1 MSANSCSYPVRKLS
15 GNLNFKRERQMT
27 QDNRV
32 PKVVAGFAHSQD
44 KQGVLSFLSFEDW
57 LAAQKT
63 QNNGWTVVASSWEN
77 EQADRKS
84 SFFTFS
90 ALLSMNDGC
99 LEKLLS
105 THEWDVTT
113 EDFGQPNEIVFQ
125 KQFNGMEFQAFIIY
139 RQFHNYIPD
148 AFELIQEFL
157 LYHNAFYVADKNEY
171 HCITDDGNSLPIVR
185 IKRENKNQEI
195 SVDTDYLRR
204 YLAATQCY
212 LVRYHDH
219 CRKLQWD
226 ISESISRHPQGNK
239 NPNGYYVSFPL
250 KTDKHTFDLLLRTDL
265 PSQEGYRTSPQLFGK
280 DIIFPYQT
288 TDKSCDEEKKY
299 AEFIVGRN
307 ENGKEIEATC
317 HQDKTLS
324 DPAKHFFTPI
334 FFRKTVLS
342 KYFQEPSR
350 YFVDEMGGLA
360 CLKIWELPFDQ
371 VEEFLQVYLG
381 DLAKLPYSEQ
391 LHWKQF
397 NVAPRGT
404 ITKERF
410 LRDFMAI
417 PTNPSD
423 DPVYDFRIAFE
434 KLQEL
439 SKNKHGESL
448 FKTLDDGDQHLYQ
461 TLHIPLTEEQKEFDE
476 LVIALAKI
484 ATDSLNVSLLSAATG
499 KKIDPKSEIKG
510 SIDLLGVYL
519 EKMQL
524 DESEREQVLRAFRA
538 VQTIRSSGAAHSK
551 KPKEFAKVLKK
562 FDLENLPN
570 SNKFRKLIVDITQ
583 SLRCLTIT
591 Y

>member
-1 MSANSCSYPVRKLS
+1 
-15 GNLNFKRERQMT
+15 MT
-27 QDNRV
+27 QDNRI
-32 PKVVAGFAHSQD
+32 PKVVADFAHLQD
-44 KQGVLSFLSFEDW
+44 KQDVLSFLSFEDW
-57 LAAQKT
+57 LVAQKT
-63 QNNGWTVVASSWEN
+63 QNDGWTVVAQSWEN
-77 EQADRKS
+77 KQSDRKS

-171 HCITDDGNSLPIVR
+171 HCITDDGNYLPIVR

-204 YLAATQCY
+204 YLAETQCY
-212 LVRYHDH
+212 LVRYHDIIRTTSEDIRDH
-219 CRKLQWD
+219 VINLQRQLNQHEQSGNVILPAIKNSVSIFCTALLSNSWHPNNRGMSNLRGKD
-226 ISESISRHPQGNK
+226 IVIPNKRNISSK
-239 NPNGYYVSFPL
+239 KYVSFIVQRN
-250 KTDKHTFDLLLRTDL
+250 D
-265 PSQEGYRTSPQLFGK
+265 QG
-280 DIIFPYQT
+280 
-288 TDKSCDEEKKY
+288 EE
-299 AEFIVGRN
+299 V
-307 ENGKEIEATC
+307 EATC
-317 HQDKTLS
+317 NANELS
-324 DPAKHFFTPI
+324 SYFVDRGTPHFLTPV
-334 FFRKTVLS
+334 FFKKTVLI
-342 KYFQEPSR
+342 KYYQEPRR
-350 YFVDEMGGLA
+350 YQVSNNSVGCLDLWGLPIDLTQA
-360 CLKIWELPFDQ
+360 DLIQ
-371 VEEFLQVYLG
+371 VWLG
-381 DLAKLPYSEQ
+381 DLGRMPYSEQ

-484 ATDSLNVSLLSAATG
+484 VTDSLNVSLLSSETG
-499 KKIDPKSEIKG
+499 KTIDPKSEIKG

-524 DESEREQVLRAFRA
+524 DESKREQVLRAFRA

-583 SLRCLTIT
+583 SLQCLTTT

>member
-1 MSANSCSYPVRKLS
+1 
-15 GNLNFKRERQMT
+15 MT
-27 QDNRV
+27 QDNRI
-32 PKVVAGFAHSQD
+32 PKVVADFAHSQD
-44 KQGVLSFLSFEDW
+44 EQDVLSFLSFRDW
-57 LAAQKT
+57 FAAQET
-63 QNNGWTVVASSWEN
+63 QNDGWTVVASSWEN

-125 KQFNGMEFQAFIIY
+125 KQFNDMEFQAFIIY
-139 RQFHNYIPD
+139 RQFHTYIPK
-148 AFELIQEFL
+148 AFELVQEFL

-171 HCITDDGNSLPIVR
+171 HCITNDGNSLSIVR
-185 IKRENKNQEI
+185 IKRENNNQEI
-195 SVDTDYLRR
+195 SVDTEYLRR
-204 YLAATQCY
+204 YLAETQCY
-212 LVRYHDH
+212 LVRYYNH
-219 CRKLQWD
+219 CRKIQRD
-226 ISESISRHPQGNK
+226 ISELISSHPQGNK
-239 NPNGYYVSFPL
+239 NSNEYHVSLPL
-250 KTDKHTFDLLLRTDL
+250 KSDKGAFELLLRTRTDL
-265 PSQEGYRTSPQLFGK
+265 SSKQYKTSSQLFGK

-324 DPAKHFFTPI
+324 DPAKHFFTLT

-342 KYFQEPSR
+342 KYLQEPSR
-350 YFVDEMGGLA
+350 YYVNEKRELD
-360 CLKIWELPFDQ
+360 CLNIWKLPFDQ
-371 VEEFLQVYLG
+371 VEGFLQVYLG
-381 DLAKLPYSEQ
+381 DLAILPYSEQ

-410 LRDFMAI
+410 LCDFMAI

-423 DPVYDFRIAFE
+423 DPIHDFRTTFE
-434 KLQEL
+434 KLQKL
-439 SKNKHGESL
+439 SKEKYNESL
-448 FKTLDDGDQHLYQ
+448 FKHLDDGDQHLYQ

-484 ATDSLNVSLLSAATG
+484 VTDSLNVSLLSSKTG
-499 KKIDPKSEIKG
+499 KKISQDKDSKIRGP
-510 SIDLLGVYL
+510 IDLLGVYL
-519 EKMQL
+519 EKIQV
-524 DESEREQVLRAFRA
+524 DESEREQILLAFRA

-551 KPKEFAKVLKK
+551 NPKEFGKALQR

-570 SNKFRKLIVDITQ
+570 SKKFKKLIVDITQ
-583 SLRCLTIT
+583 SLQHLNTLVSSK
-591 Y
+591 

>member
-1 MSANSCSYPVRKLS
+1 
-15 GNLNFKRERQMT
+15 MT
-27 QDNRV
+27 QDNRI
-32 PKVVAGFAHSQD
+32 PKVVADFAHSQD
-44 KQGVLSFLSFEDW
+44 KQDVLSFLSFKDW
-57 LAAQKT
+57 FAAQET
-63 QNNGWTVVASSWEN
+63 QNNGWTVVAQSWED
-77 EQADRKS
+77 EQIDRKS

-125 KQFNGMEFQAFIIY
+125 KQFNGMEFQTFIIY
-139 RQFHNYIPD
+139 RQFHSYIPD

-157 LYHNAFYVADKNEY
+157 LYHNTFYVADKKEY
-171 HCITDDGNSLPIVR
+171 HCITDDGNILPIVR
-185 IKRENKNQEI
+185 IKREKENQEI
-195 SVDTDYLRR
+195 SVDTDYLRC

-212 LVRYHDH
+212 LVRYHDII
-219 CRKLQWD
+219 RTTSEDIRDQVINLQRQLNQYEQSGNVILPAIKNSVSIFCTALLSNSWHPNNRGMSNLRGKD
-226 ISESISRHPQGNK
+226 IVIPNKRNISSK
-239 NPNGYYVSFPL
+239 KYVSFIVQRN
-250 KTDKHTFDLLLRTDL
+250 D
-265 PSQEGYRTSPQLFGK
+265 QG
-280 DIIFPYQT
+280 
-288 TDKSCDEEKKY
+288 EE
-299 AEFIVGRN
+299 V
-307 ENGKEIEATC
+307 EATC
-317 HQDKTLS
+317 NANELS
-324 DPAKHFFTPI
+324 SYFVDRGTPHFLTPV
-334 FFRKTVLS
+334 FFKKTVLI
-342 KYFQEPSR
+342 KYYQEPRR
-350 YFVDEMGGLA
+350 YQVSNNSVGCLDLWGLPIDLTQA
-360 CLKIWELPFDQ
+360 DLIQ
-371 VEEFLQVYLG
+371 VWLG
-381 DLAKLPYSEQ
+381 DLGRMPYSEQ
-391 LHWKQF
+391 LHWRQF

-410 LRDFMAI
+410 QRDFMAM
-417 PTNPSD
+417 PANPCD
-423 DPVYDFRIAFE
+423 DPIYDFRTVFE

-439 SKNKHGESL
+439 SKNKHAESL

-484 ATDSLNVSLLSAATG
+484 VADSLNVSLLSSETG

-551 KPKEFAKVLKK
+551 NPKEFAKALKK

-570 SNKFRKLIVDITQ
+570 SEKFRKLIVDITQ
-583 SLRCLTIT
+583 SLQCLTTT